1 MTRKDGNQGYFS
13 VALASSDSREVG
25 HGCLDLVACKEVAM
39 SLRQGRLG
47 TPVYTTETRY
57 YRVHEIDVTGL

>member
-25 HGCLDLVACKEVAM
+25 NVPQTGQVGDTCVRNRDQIL
-39 SLRQGRLG
+39 QGS
-47 TPVYTTETRY
+47 
-57 YRVHEIDVTGL
+57 